1 MGGMGRRQP
10 AGIMEKTLDLSLAQ
24 RLDGL
29 PRWRTGEESACNAG
43 DLGDAHTESATTEAA
58 WQQQRQHYYFS
69 LKIIL
74 RII

>member
-29 PRWRTGEESACNAG
+29 PRWRTGEESAWNAG
-43 DLGDAHTESATTEAA
+43 DLGDAGLIPGSGRSSGGGTGN
-58 WQQQRQHYYFS
+58 S
-69 LKIIL
+69 L
-74 RII
+74 

>member
-10 AGIMEKTLDLSLAQ
+10 AGIMEKNLDLSLAQ

-43 DLGDAHTESATTEAA
+43 DLGDAGLILGSGRSSGGGTGN
-58 WQQQRQHYYFS
+58 S
-69 LKIIL
+69 L
-74 RII
+74 